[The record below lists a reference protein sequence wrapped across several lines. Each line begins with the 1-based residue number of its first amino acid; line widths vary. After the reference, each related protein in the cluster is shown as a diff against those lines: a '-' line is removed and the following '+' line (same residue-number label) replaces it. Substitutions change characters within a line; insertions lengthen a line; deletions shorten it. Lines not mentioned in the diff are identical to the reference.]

1 MRSKCEKLTS
11 SGAALSYNCHNL
23 IKEYRGFFYPLT
35 VCMNSNLP
43 PVSDSKL
50 AANLQVKS
58 TNVHVPTPKFFM
70 PVFLTIIV
78 ATLIYIGFQVSADLA
93 HVPPLSLYS
102 VILLSTALLI
112 ALGFEFVNGFHDTA
126 NAVAT
131 VIYTNALPAPVA
143 VMWAGFCNF
152 LGVMVASGAVAYG
165 IIALLPVELI
175 MNMGSGAGFAMV
187 FALLIA
193 AILWNLG
200 TWFLG
205 IPASSSHTLIGSIL
219 GVGIMNHLLSA
230 STGVTTSGV
239 DMDQVIKVGKAL
251 LFSPLIGFAFAAIV
265 FLLVKTI
272 FKRQLE
278 LFQPPEGNKPPPAII
293 RAILIFTCTGVSFA
307 HGSNDGQKGMGLIM
321 LILVGLVPLA
331 YSLNKN
337 LDTQQVQSFH
347 QLSSQT
353 AVFLNQNQPELTDE
367 KARVILTKYIQTKQ
381 QTPEVVPALASMT
394 DHLGE
399 RVSSYSNL
407 KDIPEAAISEIRNDM
422 YLSTTTFKRLDKA
435 DALPKMDDSQ
445 KKLVKEYRSSL
456 DSFLQ
461 YIPTWVKVA
470 VALALGLGTMVGW
483 KRIVVTVGERIGK
496 HHMTYGQGMS
506 AELVAM
512 STIAAADGLGMP
524 VSTTHVLNSAVA
536 GTMVANKSGL
546 NFNTVK
552 TILSAWVFTLP
563 ATICLSGGLY
573 WLFLQFV

>member
-1 MRSKCEKLTS
+1 
-11 SGAALSYNCHNL
+11 
-23 IKEYRGFFYPLT
+23 
-35 VCMNSNLP
+35 MNSNLP

-219 GVGIMNHLLSA
+219 GVGIMNHMLSA

-265 FLLVKTI
+265 FLLVKTV

-367 KARVILTKYIQTKQ
+367 KARLILTKYIQTKQ

-422 YLSTTTFKRLDKA
+422 YLSTTSFKRLDKA
-435 DALPKMDDSQ
+435 NALPKMDQSQ
-445 KKLVKEYRSSL
+445 EKLVKEYRSSL

-536 GTMVANKSGL
+536 GTMVANRSGL

>member
-1 MRSKCEKLTS
+1 MTAVCHIIVTIQLNNMGILES
-11 SGAALSYNCHNL
+11 SIPA
-23 IKEYRGFFYPLT
+23 
-35 VCMNSNLP
+35 CMNPNQT
-43 PVSDSKL
+43 PVDS
-50 AANLQVKS
+50 AHGSASQKS

-70 PVFLTIIV
+70 PVFLTLIIT
-78 ATLIYIGFQVSADLA
+78 TLIYIGFQLSADLA
-93 HVPPLSLYS
+93 HVPALGLYS
-102 VILLSTALLI
+102 VILLATALFI
-112 ALGFEFVNGFHDTA
+112 ALSFEFVNGFHDTA

-131 VIYTNALPAPVA
+131 VIYTNALSAPVA

-175 MNMGSGAGFAMV
+175 MNVGSGAGFAMV
-187 FALLIA
+187 FAMLIA

-219 GVGIMNHLLSA
+219 GVGIMNYILNAGTGA
-230 STGVTTSGV
+230 SGI
-239 DMDQVIKVGKAL
+239 DMEQVMKVGKAL

-265 FLLVKTI
+265 FLLVKKI

-278 LFQPPEGNKPPPAII
+278 LFQPPEGNKPPPPLI
-293 RAILIFTCTGVSFA
+293 RAMLIFTCTGVSFA

-321 LILVGLVPLA
+321 LILIGCVPLA

-337 LDTQQVQSFH
+337 LDAQHIQSFG
-347 QLSSQT
+347 QLSAQT
-353 AVFLNQNQPELTDE
+353 ADVIYPNHQDIPDE
-367 KARVILTKYIQTKQ
+367 QARDVITKYIQTKEI
-381 QTPEVVPALASMT
+381 TPEVVPALASLT

-399 RVSSYSNL
+399 KVGSYTSI
-407 KDIPEAAISEIRNDM
+407 KDVPEAQVSEFRNDM
-422 YLSTTTFKRLDKA
+422 YLSTTAFKRLDKA
-435 DALPKMDDSQ
+435 EALPTMSAAQEKTVD
-445 KKLVKEYRSSL
+445 EYRDNL

-470 VALALGLGTMVGW
+470 TALALGLGTMVGW

-496 HHMTYGQGMS
+496 QHMTYGQGMS

-512 STIAAADGLGMP
+512 STIAAADGFGMP

-546 NFNTVK
+546 NFQMVK

-573 WLFLQFV
+573 WVLLKVF

>member
-1 MRSKCEKLTS
+1 
-11 SGAALSYNCHNL
+11 
-23 IKEYRGFFYPLT
+23 
-35 VCMNSNLP
+35 MNSNLP
-43 PVSDSKL
+43 PVSDSPL
-50 AANLQVKS
+50 ASSQAKS

-78 ATLIYIGFQVSADLA
+78 ATLIYIGFQLSADLA

-102 VILLSTALLI
+102 VILLSTALFI

-131 VIYTNALPAPVA
+131 VIYTNALPAPAA

-165 IIALLPVELI
+165 IIALLPVEMI
-175 MNMGSGAGFAMV
+175 MNVGSGAGFAMV

-219 GVGIMNHLLSA
+219 GVGIMNHILNASA
-230 STGVTTSGV
+230 GATSSGI
-239 DMDQVIKVGKAL
+239 DIDQVIKVGKAL
-251 LFSPLIGFAFAAIV
+251 LFSPLIGFAFAAV
-265 FLLVKTI
+265 LFLLVKKV
-272 FKRQLE
+272 FKRQME
-278 LFQPPEGNKPPPAII
+278 LFQPPEGNKPPPPVI

-321 LILVGLVPLA
+321 LILIGLVPLA

-337 LDTQQVQSFH
+337 LDAQHLQSFE
-347 QLSSQT
+347 QLSAQT
-353 AVFLNQNQPELTDE
+353 AVVLNVNQNELTDE
-367 KARVILTKYIQTKQ
+367 KARDVLTKYIQTKE
-381 QTPEVVPALASMT
+381 QTAEVVPALASMT
-394 DHLGE
+394 SHIGT
-399 RVSSYSNL
+399 RVAGYGDL
-407 KDIPEAAISEIRNDM
+407 KLIPEAAVSEIRNDM

-435 DALPKMDDSQ
+435 EALPAMDQDQ
-445 KKLVKEYRSSL
+445 AKVVKEYRNSL

-461 YIPTWVKVA
+461 YIPNWVKVA

-496 HHMTYGQGMS
+496 NHMTYGQGMS

-563 ATICLSGGLY
+563 ATIALSGGLY

>member
-1 MRSKCEKLTS
+1 
-11 SGAALSYNCHNL
+11 
-23 IKEYRGFFYPLT
+23 
-35 VCMNSNLP
+35 MNSNLP

-126 NAVAT
+126 NAVAP

>member
-1 MRSKCEKLTS
+1 
-11 SGAALSYNCHNL
+11 
-23 IKEYRGFFYPLT
+23 
-35 VCMNSNLP
+35 MNSNIPPDSDPVLP
-43 PVSDSKL
+43 VASS
-50 AANLQVKS
+50 
-58 TNVHVPTPKFFM
+58 NVHVPTPKFFM
-70 PVFLTIIV
+70 PVFLTVIV
-78 ATLIYIGFQVSADLA
+78 ATLIYIGFQVNADLA
-93 HVPPLSLYS
+93 HVPPLGLYS
-102 VILLSTALLI
+102 IILLATALLI

-175 MNMGSGAGFAMV
+175 MNVSSGAGFAMV

-193 AILWNLG
+193 AIIWNLG

-219 GVGIMNHLLSA
+219 GVGIMNHLLNAATGA
-230 STGVTTSGV
+230 SGI

-251 LFSPLIGFAFAAIV
+251 LFSPLIGFAFAAV
-265 FLLVKTI
+265 LFVLVKKI
-272 FKRQLE
+272 FKKQME
-278 LFQPPEGNKPPPAII
+278 LFQPPEGNKPPPPLI

-321 LILVGLVPLA
+321 LILIGLVPLA

-337 LDTQQVQSFH
+337 LDQAHLQSFE
-347 QLSSQT
+347 QLSTQT
-353 AVFLNQNQPELTDE
+353 ASAIYANYQDIPDEQARTVLT
-367 KARVILTKYIQTKQ
+367 RYIQTKEIS
-381 QTPEVVPALASMT
+381 PEVVPALASLT

-399 RVSSYSNL
+399 RVAAYNNL
-407 KDIPEAAISEIRNDM
+407 RDMPEAVVSEIRNDM

-435 DALPKMDDSQ
+435 EALPALPEAQD
-445 KKLVKEYRSSL
+445 KLVDEYRDNL

-573 WLFLQFV
+573 WLFLKLFV

>member
-1 MRSKCEKLTS
+1 MGILES
-11 SGAALSYNCHNL
+11 SIPA
-23 IKEYRGFFYPLT
+23 
-35 VCMNSNLP
+35 CMNPNQT
-43 PVSDSKL
+43 PVDS
-50 AANLQVKS
+50 AHGSASQKS

-70 PVFLTIIV
+70 PVFLTVIIS
-78 ATLIYIGFQVSADLA
+78 TLIYIGFQLTSDLA
-93 HVPPLSLYS
+93 HVPAIGLYS
-102 VILLSTALLI
+102 MILLATALFI

-131 VIYTNALPAPVA
+131 VIYTNALSAPVA

-175 MNMGSGAGFAMV
+175 MNVGTGAGFAMV
-187 FALLIA
+187 FAMLIA

-219 GVGIMNHLLSA
+219 GVGIMNYILNAGTGA
-230 STGVTTSGV
+230 SGI
-239 DMDQVIKVGKAL
+239 DMEQVMKVGKAL

-265 FLLVKTI
+265 FLLVKKI

-278 LFQPPEGNKPPPAII
+278 LFQPPEGNKPPPPLI
-293 RAILIFTCTGVSFA
+293 RAMLIFTCTGVSFA

-321 LILVGLVPLA
+321 LILIGCVPLA

-337 LDTQQVQSFH
+337 LDAQHIQSFG
-347 QLSSQT
+347 QLSAQT
-353 AVFLNQNQPELTDE
+353 ADVIYPNHQDIPDE
-367 KARVILTKYIQTKQ
+367 QARDVITKYIQTKEI
-381 QTPEVVPALASMT
+381 TPEVVPALASLT

-399 RVSSYSNL
+399 KVGSYTSI
-407 KDIPEAAISEIRNDM
+407 KDVPEAQVSEFRNDM
-422 YLSTTTFKRLDKA
+422 YLSTTAFKRLDKA
-435 DALPKMDDSQ
+435 EALPTMSAAQEKTVD
-445 KKLVKEYRSSL
+445 EYRDNL

-470 VALALGLGTMVGW
+470 TALALGLGTMVGW

-496 HHMTYGQGMS
+496 QHMTYGQGMS

-512 STIAAADGLGMP
+512 STIAAADGFGMP

-546 NFNTVK
+546 NFQMVK

-573 WLFLQFV
+573 WVLLKVF

>member
-1 MRSKCEKLTS
+1 
-11 SGAALSYNCHNL
+11 
-23 IKEYRGFFYPLT
+23 
-35 VCMNSNLP
+35 MNSNLP

-50 AANLQVKS
+50 AANLQAKS

-70 PVFLTIIV
+70 PVFLTIII

-353 AVFLNQNQPELTDE
+353 AVLLNQNQPELTDE
-367 KARVILTKYIQTKQ
+367 KARAVLTKYIQTKQ

-445 KKLVKEYRSSL
+445 KKLVKDYRSSL

-461 YIPTWVKVA
+461 YIPNWVKVA

-573 WLFLQFV
+573 WL

>member
-1 MRSKCEKLTS
+1 
-11 SGAALSYNCHNL
+11 
-23 IKEYRGFFYPLT
+23 
-35 VCMNSNLP
+35 MNSNLP

-50 AANLQVKS
+50 AANLQAKS

-70 PVFLTIIV
+70 PVFLTIII

-353 AVFLNQNQPELTDE
+353 AVLLNQNQPELTDE
-367 KARVILTKYIQTKQ
+367 KARAVLTKYIQTKQ

-445 KKLVKEYRSSL
+445 KKLVKDYRSSL

-461 YIPTWVKVA
+461 YIPNWVKVA

-563 ATICLSGGLY
+563 ATICLLGGLY

>member
-1 MRSKCEKLTS
+1 
-11 SGAALSYNCHNL
+11 
-23 IKEYRGFFYPLT
+23 
-35 VCMNSNLP
+35 MNSNLP

-50 AANLQVKS
+50 AANLQAKS

-70 PVFLTIIV
+70 PVFLTIII

-272 FKRQLE
+272 FKRQLD

-353 AVFLNQNQPELTDE
+353 AVLLNQNQPELTDE
-367 KARVILTKYIQTKQ
+367 KARAVLTKYIQTKQ

-445 KKLVKEYRSSL
+445 KKLVKDYRSSL

-461 YIPTWVKVA
+461 YIPNWVKVA

>member
-1 MRSKCEKLTS
+1 
-11 SGAALSYNCHNL
+11 
-23 IKEYRGFFYPLT
+23 
-35 VCMNSNLP
+35 MNSNLP

-50 AANLQVKS
+50 AANLQAKS

-70 PVFLTIIV
+70 PVFLTIII

-219 GVGIMNHLLSA
+219 GVGIMNHLLST

-331 YSLNKN
+331 YSINKN

-353 AVFLNQNQPELTDE
+353 AVLLNQNQPELTDE
-367 KARVILTKYIQTKQ
+367 KARAVLTKYIQTKQ
-381 QTPEVVPALASMT
+381 QTSEVVPALASMT
-394 DHLGE
+394 DHLGK

-445 KKLVKEYRSSL
+445 KKLVKDYRSSL

-461 YIPTWVKVA
+461 YIPNWVKVA

>member
-1 MRSKCEKLTS
+1 
-11 SGAALSYNCHNL
+11 
-23 IKEYRGFFYPLT
+23 
-35 VCMNSNLP
+35 MNSNLP

-50 AANLQVKS
+50 AANLQAKS

-70 PVFLTIIV
+70 PVFLTIII

-331 YSLNKN
+331 YSFNKN

-353 AVFLNQNQPELTDE
+353 AVLLNQNQPELTDE
-367 KARVILTKYIQTKQ
+367 KARSVLTKYIQTKQ

-445 KKLVKEYRSSL
+445 KKLVKDYRSSL

-461 YIPTWVKVA
+461 YIPNWVKVA

>member
-1 MRSKCEKLTS
+1 
-11 SGAALSYNCHNL
+11 
-23 IKEYRGFFYPLT
+23 
-35 VCMNSNLP
+35 MNSNIPPDSDPVLP
-43 PVSDSKL
+43 VASS
-50 AANLQVKS
+50 
-58 TNVHVPTPKFFM
+58 NVHVPTPKFFM
-70 PVFLTIIV
+70 PVFLTVIV
-78 ATLIYIGFQVSADLA
+78 ATLIYIGFQVNADLA
-93 HVPPLSLYS
+93 HVPPLGLYS
-102 VILLSTALLI
+102 IILLATALLI

-175 MNMGSGAGFAMV
+175 MNVSSGAGFAMV

-193 AILWNLG
+193 AIIWNLG

-219 GVGIMNHLLSA
+219 GVGIMNHLLNAATGA
-230 STGVTTSGV
+230 SGI

-251 LFSPLIGFAFAAIV
+251 LFSPLIGFAFAAV
-265 FLLVKTI
+265 LFLLVKKI
-272 FKRQLE
+272 FKKQME
-278 LFQPPEGNKPPPAII
+278 LFQPPKGNKPPPPLI

-321 LILVGLVPLA
+321 LILIGLVPLA

-337 LDTQQVQSFH
+337 LDQAHLQSFE
-347 QLSSQT
+347 QLSTQT
-353 AVFLNQNQPELTDE
+353 ASAIYANYQDIPDEQARTVLT
-367 KARVILTKYIQTKQ
+367 RYIQTKEIS
-381 QTPEVVPALASMT
+381 PEVVPALASLT

-399 RVSSYSNL
+399 RVAAYNNL
-407 KDIPEAAISEIRNDM
+407 RDMPEAVVSEIRNDM

-435 DALPKMDDSQ
+435 EALPALPEAQD
-445 KKLVKEYRSSL
+445 KLVDEYRDNL

-573 WLFLQFV
+573 WLFLKLFV

>member
-1 MRSKCEKLTS
+1 MDSNQT
-11 SGAALSYNCHNL
+11 
-23 IKEYRGFFYPLT
+23 PD
-35 VCMNSNLP
+35 NSAHA
-43 PVSDSKL
+43 ST
-50 AANLQVKS
+50 AVKS
-58 TNVHVPTPKFFM
+58 TNVHVPTPKYFM
-70 PVFLTIIV
+70 PVFLTVIV

-102 VILLSTALLI
+102 MILLATALII

-131 VIYTNALPAPVA
+131 VIYTNALSAPVA

-175 MNMGSGAGFAMV
+175 MNVGSGAGFAMV
-187 FALLIA
+187 FAMLIS

-219 GVGIMNHLLSA
+219 GVGFMNWWLNQA
-230 STGVTTSGV
+230 TAAGASGV
-239 DMDQVIKVGKAL
+239 DMEQMIKVGKAL
-251 LFSPLIGFAFAAIV
+251 LFSPLIGFAFAAIL
-265 FLLVKTI
+265 FLLVKKI
-272 FKRQLE
+272 FKKQME
-278 LFQPPEGNKPPPAII
+278 LFKPPEGNKPPPPLI

-321 LILVGLVPLA
+321 LILIGIVPLA

-337 LDTQQVQSFH
+337 LDHQHLQSFE

-353 AVFLNQNQPELTDE
+353 ADAIYAKHAEISDE
-367 KARVILTKYIQTKQ
+367 SARSVITKYIQTKEV
-381 QTPEVVPALASMT
+381 TPEVVPALASLT

-399 RVSSYSNL
+399 RVGHYGDL
-407 KDIPEAAISEIRNDM
+407 KDIPEAEVSSLRNDM
-422 YLSTTTFKRLDKA
+422 YLSTTAFKGLDKA
-435 DALPKMDDSQ
+435 KLLPEFDGQQQ
-445 KKLVKEYRSSL
+445 KVVKEYRSSL

-496 HHMTYGQGMS
+496 EHMTYGQGMS

-546 NFNTVK
+546 NFKMVK
-552 TILSAWVFTLP
+552 SILSAWVFTLP
-563 ATICLSGGLY
+563 VTICLSGGLY
-573 WLFLQFV
+573 WLLLKVF

>member
-1 MRSKCEKLTS
+1 
-11 SGAALSYNCHNL
+11 
-23 IKEYRGFFYPLT
+23 
-35 VCMNSNLP
+35 MNSNIP
-43 PVSDSKL
+43 PVQD
-50 AANLQVKS
+50 QVSSAPQKS

-70 PVFLTIIV
+70 PVFLTVII
-78 ATLIYIGFQVSADLA
+78 ATLVYIGFQLSADLS
-93 HVPPLSLYS
+93 HVPTLSLYS
-102 VILLSTALLI
+102 VILLATALFI

-131 VIYTNALPAPVA
+131 VIYTNALSAPVA

-175 MNMGSGAGFAMV
+175 MNVSSGAGFAMV
-187 FALLIA
+187 FAMLIA

-219 GVGIMNHLLSA
+219 GVGIMNYLLNSGGGA
-230 STGVTTSGV
+230 SGV

-265 FLLVKTI
+265 FLLVKKV
-272 FKRQLE
+272 FKKQVE
-278 LFQPPEGNKPPPAII
+278 LFQPPEGNKPPPPMI

-321 LILVGLVPLA
+321 LILIGIVPLA

-337 LDTQQVQSFH
+337 LDAQHIQSFN
-347 QLSSQT
+347 QLSNQT
-353 AVFLNQNQPELTDE
+353 ADILYVNHTAITDE
-367 KARVILTKYIQTKQ
+367 TARNTLTTYIQTKEI
-381 QTPEVVPALASMT
+381 TPDVVPALSSLT
-394 DHLGE
+394 DHLGD
-399 RVSSYSNL
+399 RVAQYGDL
-407 KDIPEAAISEIRNDM
+407 KAIPEAEVSIIRNDM
-422 YLSTTTFKRLDKA
+422 YLSSTAFKRLDKA
-435 DALPKMDDSQ
+435 EQLPAMSQ
-445 KKLVKEYRSSL
+445 DQGKAIKEYRSKL

-496 HHMTYGQGMS
+496 NHMTYGQGMS

-512 STIAAADGLGMP
+512 TTIAAADGFGMP

-546 NFNTVK
+546 NFATVK
-552 TILSAWVFTLP
+552 VILSAWIFTLP

-573 WLFLQFV
+573 WLFLQFT

>member
-1 MRSKCEKLTS
+1 MGILES
-11 SGAALSYNCHNL
+11 SIPA
-23 IKEYRGFFYPLT
+23 
-35 VCMNSNLP
+35 CMNPNQTP
-43 PVSDSKL
+43 IDS
-50 AANLQVKS
+50 AHGSASQKS

-70 PVFLTIIV
+70 PVFLTLIIT
-78 ATLIYIGFQVSADLA
+78 TLIYIGFQLSADLA
-93 HVPPLSLYS
+93 HVPALGLYS
-102 VILLSTALLI
+102 VILLATALFI
-112 ALGFEFVNGFHDTA
+112 ALSFEFVNGFHDTA

-131 VIYTNALPAPVA
+131 VIYTNALSAPVA

-175 MNMGSGAGFAMV
+175 MNVGSGAGFAMV
-187 FALLIA
+187 FAMLIA

-219 GVGIMNHLLSA
+219 GVGIMNYILNAGTGA
-230 STGVTTSGV
+230 SGI
-239 DMDQVIKVGKAL
+239 DMEQVMKVGKAL

-265 FLLVKTI
+265 FLLVKKI

-278 LFQPPEGNKPPPAII
+278 LFQPPEGNKPPPPLI
-293 RAILIFTCTGVSFA
+293 RAMLIFTCTGVSFA

-321 LILVGLVPLA
+321 LILIGCVPLA

-337 LDTQQVQSFH
+337 LDAQHIQSFG
-347 QLSSQT
+347 QLSAQT
-353 AVFLNQNQPELTDE
+353 ADVIYPNHQDIPDE
-367 KARVILTKYIQTKQ
+367 QARDVITKYIQTKEI
-381 QTPEVVPALASMT
+381 TPEVVPALASLT

-399 RVSSYSNL
+399 KVGSYTSI
-407 KDIPEAAISEIRNDM
+407 KDVPEAQVSEFRNDM
-422 YLSTTTFKRLDKA
+422 YLSTTAFKRLDKA
-435 DALPKMDDSQ
+435 EALPAMSAAQEKTVD
-445 KKLVKEYRSSL
+445 EYRDNL

-470 VALALGLGTMVGW
+470 TALALGLGTMVGW

-496 HHMTYGQGMS
+496 QHMTYGQGMS

-512 STIAAADGLGMP
+512 STIAAADGFGMP

-546 NFNTVK
+546 NFQMVK
-552 TILSAWVFTLP
+552 TILSAWIFTLP
-563 ATICLSGGLY
+563 ATICLSGSLY
-573 WLFLQFV
+573 WVLLKVF

>member
-1 MRSKCEKLTS
+1 MALCDSP
-11 SGAALSYNCHNL
+11 LSYNCHNL
-23 IKEYRGFFYPLT
+23 IKQYRGFYYPLT
-35 VCMNSNLP
+35 VYMNSNLP
-43 PVSDSKL
+43 PVSDSPL
-50 AANLQVKS
+50 ASSQAKS

-78 ATLIYIGFQVSADLA
+78 ATLIYIGFQLSSDLA

-102 VILLSTALLI
+102 VILLSTALFI

-131 VIYTNALPAPVA
+131 VIYTNALPAPAA

-165 IIALLPVELI
+165 IIALLPVEMI
-175 MNMGSGAGFAMV
+175 MNVGSGAGFAMV

-219 GVGIMNHLLSA
+219 GVGIMNHILNASA
-230 STGVTTSGV
+230 GATSSGI
-239 DMDQVIKVGKAL
+239 DIDQVIKVGKAL
-251 LFSPLIGFAFAAIV
+251 LFSPLIGFAFAAV
-265 FLLVKTI
+265 LFLLVKKV
-272 FKRQLE
+272 FKRQME
-278 LFQPPEGNKPPPAII
+278 LFQPPEGNKPPPPVI

-321 LILVGLVPLA
+321 LILIGLVPLA

-337 LDTQQVQSFH
+337 LDAQHLQSFE
-347 QLSSQT
+347 QLSAQT
-353 AVFLNQNQPELTDE
+353 AVVLNVNQNELTDE
-367 KARVILTKYIQTKQ
+367 KARDVLTRYIQTKE
-381 QTPEVVPALASMT
+381 QTAEVIPALASMT
-394 DHLGE
+394 SHIGT
-399 RVSSYSNL
+399 RVAGYGDL
-407 KDIPEAAISEIRNDM
+407 KLIPEAAVSEIRNDM
-422 YLSTTTFKRLDKA
+422 YLSTTTFKRLDKTE
-435 DALPKMDDSQ
+435 ALPAMDESQ
-445 KKLVKEYRSSL
+445 AKVVKEYRNSL

-461 YIPTWVKVA
+461 YIPNWVKVA

-496 HHMTYGQGMS
+496 NHMTYGQGMS

-546 NFNTVK
+546 NFATVK

-563 ATICLSGGLY
+563 ATIALSGGLY

>member
-1 MRSKCEKLTS
+1 
-11 SGAALSYNCHNL
+11 
-23 IKEYRGFFYPLT
+23 
-35 VCMNSNLP
+35 MNSNLP

-50 AANLQVKS
+50 AANLQEKS

-102 VILLSTALLI
+102 VILLSTALFI

-251 LFSPLIGFAFAAIV
+251 LFSPLIGFAFAAIL

-331 YSLNKN
+331 YSINKN

-353 AVFLNQNQPELTDE
+353 AVLLNHNQQELTDE
-367 KARVILTKYIQTKQ
+367 KAREVLTKYIQTKQ

-394 DHLGE
+394 DHLGA
-399 RVSSYSNL
+399 RVSSYRDL

-435 DALPKMDDSQ
+435 NALPKMDDSQ
-445 KKLVKEYRSSL
+445 KKLVKDYRGSL

-461 YIPTWVKVA
+461 YIPNWVKVA

-496 HHMTYGQGMS
+496 NHMTYGQGMS
-506 AELVAM
+506 AELIAM

-552 TILSAWVFTLP
+552 TILSAWIFTLP

-573 WLFLQFV
+573 WLFLKFI

>member
-1 MRSKCEKLTS
+1 
-11 SGAALSYNCHNL
+11 
-23 IKEYRGFFYPLT
+23 
-35 VCMNSNLP
+35 MNSNLP

-50 AANLQVKS
+50 AANLQAKS

-70 PVFLTIIV
+70 PVFLTIII

-251 LFSPLIGFAFAAIV
+251 LFSPLIGFAFAAII

-353 AVFLNQNQPELTDE
+353 AVLLNQNQPELTDE
-367 KARVILTKYIQTKQ
+367 KARAVLTKYIQTKQ

-445 KKLVKEYRSSL
+445 KKLVKDYRSSL

-461 YIPTWVKVA
+461 YIPNWVKVA

>member
-1 MRSKCEKLTS
+1 
-11 SGAALSYNCHNL
+11 
-23 IKEYRGFFYPLT
+23 
-35 VCMNSNLP
+35 MNSSIP
-43 PVSDSKL
+43 PVQD
-50 AANLQVKS
+50 QVPSAPAKS
-58 TNVHVPTPKFFM
+58 TNVHVATPKFFM
-70 PVFLTIIV
+70 PVFLTVIIS
-78 ATLIYIGFQVSADLA
+78 TLVYIGFQLSTDLA
-93 HVPPLSLYS
+93 HVPALSLYS
-102 VILLSTALLI
+102 VILLATALLI

-131 VIYTNALPAPVA
+131 VIYTNALSAPVA

-175 MNMGSGAGFAMV
+175 MNVGSGAGFAMV
-187 FALLIA
+187 FAMLIA

-219 GVGIMNHLLSA
+219 GVGIMNYILHSGA
-230 STGVTTSGV
+230 GASGV
-239 DMDQVIKVGKAL
+239 DMEQVMKVGKAL
-251 LFSPLIGFAFAAIV
+251 LFSPLIGFAFAAV
-265 FLLVKTI
+265 LFLLVKKI
-272 FKRQLE
+272 FRKQLE
-278 LFQPPEGNKPPPAII
+278 LFHPPEGNKPPPPLI

-321 LILVGLVPLA
+321 LILIGCVPLA

-337 LDTQQVQSFH
+337 LDNAHIQSFE
-347 QLSSQT
+347 QLSQQT
-353 AVFLNQNQPELTDE
+353 ATAIYPQHENIADAQ
-367 KARVILTKYIQTKQ
+367 ARAVITKYIQTKEV
-381 QTPEVVPALASMT
+381 TPEVVPALASLT
-394 DHLGE
+394 DHLGD
-399 RVSSYSNL
+399 RVAKYGDIHN
-407 KDIPEAAISEIRNDM
+407 IPEAEVSAIRNDM
-422 YLSTTTFKRLDKA
+422 YLSTTAFKRLDKA
-435 DALPKMDDSQ
+435 EQLPEMSKDQS
-445 KKLVKEYRSSL
+445 KLVKEYRKNL

-496 HHMTYGQGMS
+496 NHMTYGQGMS

-512 STIAAADGLGMP
+512 TTIAAADGLGMP

-546 NFNTVK
+546 NLQMVR
-552 TILSAWVFTLP
+552 TILSAWIFTLP

>member
-1 MRSKCEKLTS
+1 MGILES
-11 SGAALSYNCHNL
+11 SIPA
-23 IKEYRGFFYPLT
+23 
-35 VCMNSNLP
+35 CMNPNQT
-43 PVSDSKL
+43 PVDS
-50 AANLQVKS
+50 AHESASQKS

-70 PVFLTIIV
+70 PVFLTLIIT
-78 ATLIYIGFQVSADLA
+78 TLIYIGFQLSADLA
-93 HVPPLSLYS
+93 HVPALGLYS
-102 VILLSTALLI
+102 VILLATALFI
-112 ALGFEFVNGFHDTA
+112 ALSFEFVNGFHDTA

-131 VIYTNALPAPVA
+131 VIYTNALSAPVA

-175 MNMGSGAGFAMV
+175 MNVGSGAGFAMV
-187 FALLIA
+187 FAMLIA

-219 GVGIMNHLLSA
+219 GVGIMNYILNAGTGA
-230 STGVTTSGV
+230 SGI
-239 DMDQVIKVGKAL
+239 DMEQVMKVGKAL

-265 FLLVKTI
+265 FLLVKKI

-278 LFQPPEGNKPPPAII
+278 LFQPPEGNKPPPPLI
-293 RAILIFTCTGVSFA
+293 RAMLIFTCTGVSFA

-321 LILVGLVPLA
+321 LILIGCVPLG

-337 LDTQQVQSFH
+337 LDAQHIQSFG
-347 QLSSQT
+347 QLSAQT
-353 AVFLNQNQPELTDE
+353 ADVIYPNHQDIPDE
-367 KARVILTKYIQTKQ
+367 QARDVITKYIQTKEI
-381 QTPEVVPALASMT
+381 TPEVVPALASLT

-399 RVSSYSNL
+399 KVGSYTSI
-407 KDIPEAAISEIRNDM
+407 KDVPEAQVSEFRNDM
-422 YLSTTTFKRLDKA
+422 YLSTTAFKRLDKA
-435 DALPKMDDSQ
+435 EALPTMSAAQEKTVD
-445 KKLVKEYRSSL
+445 EYRDNL

-470 VALALGLGTMVGW
+470 TALALGLGTMVGW

-496 HHMTYGQGMS
+496 QHMTYGQGMS

-512 STIAAADGLGMP
+512 STIAAADGFGMP

-546 NFNTVK
+546 NFQMVK

-573 WLFLQFV
+573 WVLLKVF

>member
-1 MRSKCEKLTS
+1 
-11 SGAALSYNCHNL
+11 
-23 IKEYRGFFYPLT
+23 
-35 VCMNSNLP
+35 MNSNQT
-43 PVSDSKL
+43 PVDTAQQSTSS
-50 AANLQVKS
+50 QSS

-70 PVFLTIIV
+70 PVFLTLIIT
-78 ATLIYIGFQVSADLA
+78 TLIYIGFQLSSDLA
-93 HVPPLSLYS
+93 HVPALSLYS
-102 VILLSTALLI
+102 VILLATALFI
-112 ALGFEFVNGFHDTA
+112 ALSFEFVNGFHDTA

-131 VIYTNALPAPVA
+131 VIYTNALSAPVA

-175 MNMGSGAGFAMV
+175 MNVGSGAGFAMV
-187 FALLIA
+187 FAMLIA

-219 GVGIMNHLLSA
+219 GVGIMNYILNAGSGA
-230 STGVTTSGV
+230 SGI
-239 DMDQVIKVGKAL
+239 DMEQVIKVGKAL
-251 LFSPLIGFAFAAIV
+251 LFSPLIGFAFAAV
-265 FLLVKTI
+265 LFLLVKKI
-272 FKRQLE
+272 FKRQME
-278 LFQPPEGNKPPPAII
+278 LFQPPEGNKPPPPLI
-293 RAILIFTCTGVSFA
+293 RAMLIFTCTGVSFA

-321 LILVGLVPLA
+321 LILIGCVPLA

-337 LDTQQVQSFH
+337 LDAQHIQSFG
-347 QLSSQT
+347 QLSAQT
-353 AVFLNQNQPELTDE
+353 ADVIYPNHQDIPDE
-367 KARVILTKYIQTKQ
+367 QARAVITKYIQTKEI
-381 QTPEVVPALASMT
+381 TPEVIPALASLT

-399 RVSSYSNL
+399 KVASYSNI
-407 KDIPEAAISEIRNDM
+407 KDVPEAQVSEFRNDM
-422 YLSTTTFKRLDKA
+422 YLSTTAFKRLDKA
-435 DALPKMDDSQ
+435 EALPAMSAAQEKTVD
-445 KKLVKEYRSSL
+445 KYRDNL

-496 HHMTYGQGMS
+496 EHMTYGQGMS

-512 STIAAADGLGMP
+512 STIAAADGFGMP

-546 NFNTVK
+546 NFQMVK

-573 WLFLQFV
+573 WILLKVF

>member
-1 MRSKCEKLTS
+1 
-11 SGAALSYNCHNL
+11 
-23 IKEYRGFFYPLT
+23 
-35 VCMNSNLP
+35 MNSNIP
-43 PVSDSKL
+43 PVQ
-50 AANLQVKS
+50 NQVPSAPAKS
-58 TNVHVPTPKFFM
+58 TNVHVATPKFFM
-70 PVFLTIIV
+70 PVFLTVIIS
-78 ATLIYIGFQVSADLA
+78 TLVYIGFQLSTDLA
-93 HVPPLSLYS
+93 HVPALSLYS
-102 VILLSTALLI
+102 VILLATALLI

-131 VIYTNALPAPVA
+131 VIYTNALSAPVA

-175 MNMGSGAGFAMV
+175 MNVGSGAGFAMV
-187 FALLIA
+187 FAMLIA
-193 AILWNLG
+193 AILWNLS
-200 TWFLG
+200 TWFMG

-219 GVGIMNHLLSA
+219 GVGIMNYLLHSGAGA
-230 STGVTTSGV
+230 SGI
-239 DMDQVIKVGKAL
+239 DMEQVMKVGKAL
-251 LFSPLIGFAFAAIV
+251 LFSPLIGFAFAAV
-265 FLLVKTI
+265 LFLLVKKI
-272 FKRQLE
+272 FRKQLE
-278 LFQPPEGNKPPPAII
+278 LFHPPEGNKPPPPLI

-321 LILVGLVPLA
+321 LILIGCVPLA

-337 LDTQQVQSFH
+337 LDSAHIQSFE
-347 QLSSQT
+347 QLSQQT
-353 AVFLNQNQPELTDE
+353 AAAIYPQHENITDDQ
-367 KARVILTKYIQTKQ
+367 ARAVITKYIQTKEVN
-381 QTPEVVPALASMT
+381 PEVVPALASLT

-399 RVSSYSNL
+399 RVAKYG
-407 KDIPEAAISEIRNDM
+407 DIHTIPEAEVSAIRNDM
-422 YLSTTTFKRLDKA
+422 YLSTTAFKRLDKA
-435 DALPKMDDSQ
+435 EQLPEMSKDQS
-445 KKLVKEYRSSL
+445 KLVKEYRKNL

-496 HHMTYGQGMS
+496 NHMTYGQGMS

-512 STIAAADGLGMP
+512 TTIAAADGFGMP

-546 NFNTVK
+546 NLQMVR

>member
-1 MRSKCEKLTS
+1 
-11 SGAALSYNCHNL
+11 
-23 IKEYRGFFYPLT
+23 
-35 VCMNSNLP
+35 MNSNQTP
-43 PVSDSKL
+43 IDS
-50 AANLQVKS
+50 AQQGASVQKS

-70 PVFLTIIV
+70 PVFLTVIIS
-78 ATLIYIGFQVSADLA
+78 TLIYIGFQLSADLA
-93 HVPPLSLYS
+93 HVPALSLYS
-102 VILLSTALLI
+102 VILLATALFI

-131 VIYTNALPAPVA
+131 VIYTNALSAPVA

-175 MNMGSGAGFAMV
+175 MNVGSGAGFAMV
-187 FALLIA
+187 FAMLIA

-219 GVGIMNHLLSA
+219 GVGIMNYILNSGA
-230 STGVTTSGV
+230 GASGV
-239 DMDQVIKVGKAL
+239 DMEQVMKVGKAL
-251 LFSPLIGFAFAAIV
+251 LFSPLIGFAFAAIL
-265 FLLVKTI
+265 FLLVKKI

-278 LFQPPEGNKPPPAII
+278 LFQPPEGNKPPPPMI

-321 LILVGLVPLA
+321 LILIGCVPLA

-337 LDTQQVQSFH
+337 LDSQHIQSFG
-347 QLSSQT
+347 QLSAQT
-353 AVFLNQNQPELTDE
+353 ADLIYPEHADIPDAQ
-367 KARVILTKYIQTKQ
+367 ARDVITKYIQTKEL
-381 QTPEVVPALASMT
+381 TPEVVPALASLT

-399 RVSSYSNL
+399 KVGTYSSI
-407 KDIPEAAISEIRNDM
+407 KDVPEAQVSEFRNDM
-422 YLSTTTFKRLDKA
+422 YLSTTAFKRLDKA
-435 DALPKMDDSQ
+435 EALPAMSGAEAKT
-445 KKLVKEYRSSL
+445 VAAYRDNL

-470 VALALGLGTMVGW
+470 TALALGLGTMVGW

-496 HHMTYGQGMS
+496 QHMTYGQGMS

-546 NFNTVK
+546 NFQMVK
-552 TILSAWVFTLP
+552 TILSAWIFTLP
-563 ATICLSGGLY
+563 TTICLSGGLY
-573 WLFLQFV
+573 WLLLKVF

>member
-1 MRSKCEKLTS
+1 
-11 SGAALSYNCHNL
+11 
-23 IKEYRGFFYPLT
+23 
-35 VCMNSNLP
+35 MNSNLP

-50 AANLQVKS
+50 AANLQAKS
-58 TNVHVPTPKFFM
+58 TKVHVPTPKFFM

-102 VILLSTALLI
+102 VILLSTALFI

-251 LFSPLIGFAFAAIV
+251 LFSPLIGFAFAAIL

-331 YSLNKN
+331 YSINKN

-353 AVFLNQNQPELTDE
+353 AVLLNHNQQELTDE
-367 KARVILTKYIQTKQ
+367 KAREVLTKYIQTKQ

-394 DHLGE
+394 DHLGA
-399 RVSSYSNL
+399 RVSSYSDL

-445 KKLVKEYRSSL
+445 KKLVKDYRSSL

-461 YIPTWVKVA
+461 YIPNWVKVA

-496 HHMTYGQGMS
+496 NHMTYGQGMS
-506 AELVAM
+506 AELIAM

-546 NFNTVK
+546 NFNTIK
-552 TILSAWVFTLP
+552 TILSAWIFTLP

-573 WLFLQFV
+573 WLFLKFI

>member
-1 MRSKCEKLTS
+1 
-11 SGAALSYNCHNL
+11 
-23 IKEYRGFFYPLT
+23 
-35 VCMNSNLP
+35 MNSNLP

-50 AANLQVKS
+50 AANLQAKS

-102 VILLSTALLI
+102 VILLSTALFI

-251 LFSPLIGFAFAAIV
+251 LFSPLIGFAFAAIL

-331 YSLNKN
+331 YSINKN

-353 AVFLNQNQPELTDE
+353 AVLLNHNQQELTDE
-367 KARVILTKYIQTKQ
+367 KAREVLTKYIQTKQ

-394 DHLGE
+394 DHLGA
-399 RVSSYSNL
+399 RVSSYSDL

-445 KKLVKEYRSSL
+445 KKLVKDYRSSL

-461 YIPTWVKVA
+461 YIPNWVKVA

-496 HHMTYGQGMS
+496 DHMTYGQGMS
-506 AELVAM
+506 AELIAM

-546 NFNTVK
+546 NFNTIK
-552 TILSAWVFTLP
+552 TILSAWIFTLP

-573 WLFLQFV
+573 WLFLKFI

>member
-1 MRSKCEKLTS
+1 
-11 SGAALSYNCHNL
+11 
-23 IKEYRGFFYPLT
+23 
-35 VCMNSNLP
+35 MNSNLP

-265 FLLVKTI
+265 FLLVKTV

-367 KARVILTKYIQTKQ
+367 KARLILTKYIQTKQ

-422 YLSTTTFKRLDKA
+422 YLSTTSFKRLDKA
-435 DALPKMDDSQ
+435 NALPKMDQSQ
-445 KKLVKEYRSSL
+445 EKLVKEYRSSL

-536 GTMVANKSGL
+536 GTMVANRSGL
-546 NFNTVK
+546 NFNTVQ

>member
-1 MRSKCEKLTS
+1 
-11 SGAALSYNCHNL
+11 
-23 IKEYRGFFYPLT
+23 
-35 VCMNSNLP
+35 MNSNLP

-126 NAVAT
+126 NAVAP

-445 KKLVKEYRSSL
+445 KKLVKDYRSSL

-461 YIPTWVKVA
+461 YIPNWVKVA